1 MDSLRPVT
9 HLPGID
15 VVLKVINNAS
25 LGIEIITLGVSTH
38 KLSDMA
44 DCSAGIQPVTGKP
57 SVSVNG
63 DDGGR
68 VRNKSKA
75 LVIVEIH
82 AGGFG
87 SVEIDDFHINK
98 SFLYRA
104 IFSPLIVIL
113 YYTLTKFV
121 YNKNTQ
127 N

>member
-25 LGIEIITLGVSTH
+25 LGIEIIALGVSTH

-113 YYTLTKFV
+113 YYALIKFV
-121 YNKNTQ
+121 YNKNIQ

>member
-15 VVLKVINNAS
+15 VVLKVVDNAS
-25 LGIEIITLGVSTH
+25 LGIEIIALGVGTH

-44 DCSAGIQPVTGKP
+44 DRSARIKPVTGKP

-68 VRNKSKA
+68 VGHKSKT
-75 LVIVEIH
+75 LVVIEIH
-82 AGGFG
+82 ARGLCG
-87 SVEIDDFHINK
+87 VQIDDFHINK

-104 IFSPLIVIL
+104 VFSPLMMIL
-113 YYTLTKFV
+113 YYALTKFV